1 MRGTTAITGIG
12 QSRYYRA
19 GRSPHSA
26 AAMAATAVHAAIADA
41 GLDAGDVD
49 GIVTF
54 HPDQHDSAQLW
65 SWLGLGEL
73 RWSAKAWGG
82 GGNSGASAVQIADA
96 AVTAGYA
103 CHVIVF
109 RSLHQGTEGRYG
121 RYSADAV
128 TQRGAARPEQDQA
141 FLVPFGAATPVVKN
155 ALLTKK
161 YLHTHGISQEALAD
175 IALASYF
182 HAQRNPNAV
191 MYGKPLTREAYH
203 ASRWIAEPLHLYD
216 CCQESDGACAVI
228 VSGAAAARD
237 LRRPPAWILA
247 GATGMVSGG
256 GRWAFNDTAYPSGRL
271 TPVGRQLWDR
281 AGVRPEDIDVAQF
294 YENFTGSTLIAIS
307 DIGFCAPGDVEA
319 FVSGKN
325 LHFDGGALPFN
336 TSGGNLAEAY
346 IHGLQL
352 LVEAVRQVRGTST
365 AQVSRNGERGAR
377 LSLFVAGPGTPPS
390 SAVLLA
396 AEPGT

>member
-1 MRGTTAITGIG
+1 
-12 QSRYYRA
+12 
-19 GRSPHSA
+19 
-26 AAMAATAVHAAIADA
+26 MAATAVHAAIADA
-41 GLDAGDVD
+41 GLDVADVD

-73 RWSAKAWGG
+73 RFSAKAWGG
-82 GGNSGASAVQIADA
+82 GGNSGASAVQIADS

-103 CHVIVF
+103 RHVIVF
-109 RSLHQGTEGRYG
+109 RSLHQGSEGRYG
-121 RYSADAV
+121 RYNAS
-128 TQRGAARPEQDQA
+128 TRPSGAQA
-141 FLVPFGAATPVVKN
+141 FLVPFGAAMPVVKN

-161 YLHTHGISQEALAD
+161 FMDSHGITQEALAD
-175 IALASYF
+175 IALASYL
-182 HAQRNPNAV
+182 HAQRNPRAV

-228 VSGAAAARD
+228 VSPAEAAAD
-237 LRRPPAWILA
+237 LRQSPAYLLA
-247 GATGMVSGG
+247 GATGMQPGG
-256 GRWAFNDTAYPSGRL
+256 GLWAFNDTAYPSGRL
-271 TPVGRQLWDR
+271 TPVGRQLWER
-281 AGVRPEDIDVAQF
+281 AGVRPADIDVVQF

-307 DIGFCAPGDVEA
+307 DIGFCEPGDVEA

-325 LHFDGGALPFN
+325 LHFDGGVFPFN

-352 LVEAVRQVRGTST
+352 LVEAVRQVRGSST
-365 AQVSRNGERGAR
+365 AQVPNVR

-390 SAVLLA
+390 SAVLLSP
-396 AEPGT
+396 EPGP

>member
-1 MRGTTAITGIG
+1 VLGTTAITGIG
-12 QSRYYRA
+12 ESPYFKA

-26 AAMAATAVHAAIADA
+26 ASMAATAVHAAIADA
-41 GLDAGDVD
+41 GLRVDEID

-73 RWSAKAWGG
+73 RFSAKAWGG

-103 CHVIVF
+103 RNVVVF
-109 RSLHQGTEGRYG
+109 RSLHQGAEGRYG
-121 RYSADAV
+121 RYNQ
-128 TQRGAARPEQDQA
+128 TARPTRGDA
-141 FLVPFGAATPVVKN
+141 FLVPFGAAMPVVKN
-155 ALLTKK
+155 ALLTRKFM
-161 YLHTHGISQEALAD
+161 HTHGISQEALAD
-175 IALASYF
+175 IALADYF
-182 HAQRNPNAV
+182 HAQRNPRAV

-228 VSGAAAARD
+228 LSSADQSRD
-237 LRRPPAWILA
+237 LRQPPAWLLA
-247 GATGMVSGG
+247 GATGMNSGG
-256 GRWAFNDTAYPSGRL
+256 GLWAFNDADYPSGRL
-271 TPVGRQLWDR
+271 APVGRQLWER
-281 AGVRPEDIDVAQF
+281 AGIRPADIDVAQF

-307 DIGFCAPGDVEA
+307 DIGFCAPGEVEA

-325 LHFDGGALPFN
+325 LHFDGGGLPFN
-336 TSGGNLAEAY
+336 TSGGNIAEAY

-352 LVEAVRQVRGTST
+352 VVEAVRQVRGTST
-365 AQVSRNGERGAR
+365 SQVPGAEVCLVTSGLPVTTSGLVLRRG
-377 LSLFVAGPGTPPS
+377 
-390 SAVLLA
+390 
-396 AEPGT
+396 

>member
-1 MRGTTAITGIG
+1 VLGSTAVTGIG
-12 QSRYYRA
+12 ESQYYRA
-19 GRSPHSA
+19 GRSPQTA
-26 AAMAATAVHAAIADA
+26 AAMAATAVHGAIADA
-41 GLDAGDVD
+41 GLQVDDVD
-49 GIVTF
+49 GIVTY

-73 RWSAKAWGG
+73 RFSAKAWGG

-96 AVTAGYA
+96 AVSAGYA
-103 CHVIVF
+103 RNVVVF
-109 RSLHQGTEGRYG
+109 RSLHQGAEGRYG
-121 RYSADAV
+121 RYNQ
-128 TQRGAARPEQDQA
+128 TARPARGDA
-141 FLVPFGAATPVVKN
+141 FLVPFGAAMPVVKN
-155 ALLTKK
+155 ALLIKK
-161 YLHTHGISQEALAD
+161 FMHTYGISQEALAD
-175 IALASYF
+175 IALADYF
-182 HAQRNPNAV
+182 HAQRNPRAV
-191 MYGKPLTREAYH
+191 MYGRPLTREAYH

-228 VSGAAAARD
+228 VSSAEQARD

-247 GATGMVSGG
+247 GATGMHPGG
-256 GRWAFNDTAYPSGRL
+256 GLWAFNDADYPSGRL
-271 TPVGRQLWDR
+271 EPVGRQLWQR
-281 AGVRPEDIDVAQF
+281 AGIRPTDVDVAQF

-325 LHFDGGALPFN
+325 LHFDGGVLPFN
-336 TSGGNLAEAY
+336 TSGGNIAEAY

-365 AQVSRNGERGAR
+365 AQVPGAR

-390 SAVLLA
+390 SAVLLS
-396 AEPGT
+396 AEAP

>member
-12 QSRYYRA
+12 ESAYHRA
-19 GRSPHSA
+19 GRSPHSG

-41 GLDAGDVD
+41 GLAVSDVD

-54 HPDQHDSAQLW
+54 HPDQHDAAQLW

-73 RWSAKAWGG
+73 RFSARAWGG

-103 CHVIVF
+103 RNVIVF
-109 RSLHQGTEGRYG
+109 RSLHQGAEGRYG
-121 RYSADAV
+121 RYN
-128 TQRGAARPEQDQA
+128 QNARPTRDQA
-141 FLVPFGAATPVVKN
+141 FLVPFGAAMPVVKN
-155 ALLTKK
+155 ALLARKFM
-161 YLHTHGISQEALAD
+161 HTHGISQEALAD
-175 IALASYF
+175 IALADYF
-182 HAQRNPNAV
+182 HAQRNPRAV

-228 VSGAAAARD
+228 VSSGDQARS
-237 LRRPPAWILA
+237 LRQPPAWLLA
-247 GATGMVSGG
+247 GATGMESGG
-256 GRWAFNDTAYPSGRL
+256 GLGAFNDTAYPSGRL
-271 TPVGRQLWDR
+271 TSVGRQLWNR
-281 AGVRPEDIDVAQF
+281 AGVRPADIDVAQF

-325 LHFDGGALPFN
+325 LHFDGGVLPFN
-336 TSGGNLAEAY
+336 TSGGNIAEAY

-365 AQVSRNGERGAR
+365 AQVPGVR

-390 SAVLLA
+390 SAVLLSS
-396 AEPGT
+396 EPG

>member
-1 MRGTTAITGIG
+1 MLGTTAITGIG
-12 QSRYYRA
+12 ESPYFKA

-26 AAMAATAVHAAIADA
+26 ASMAATAVHAAIADA
-41 GLDAGDVD
+41 GLRVDEID

-73 RWSAKAWGG
+73 RFSAKAWGG

-103 CHVIVF
+103 RNVVVF
-109 RSLHQGTEGRYG
+109 RSLHQGAEGRYG
-121 RYSADAV
+121 RYNQ
-128 TQRGAARPEQDQA
+128 TARPTRGDA
-141 FLVPFGAATPVVKN
+141 FLVPFGAAMPVVKN
-155 ALLTKK
+155 ALLTRKFM
-161 YLHTHGISQEALAD
+161 HTHGISQEALAD
-175 IALASYF
+175 IALADYF
-182 HAQRNPNAV
+182 HAQRNPRAV

-228 VSGAAAARD
+228 LSSADQSRD
-237 LRRPPAWILA
+237 LRQPPAWLLA
-247 GATGMVSGG
+247 GATGMNSGG
-256 GRWAFNDTAYPSGRL
+256 GLWAFNDADYPSGRL
-271 TPVGRQLWDR
+271 APVGRQLWER
-281 AGVRPEDIDVAQF
+281 AGIRPADIDVAQF

-307 DIGFCAPGDVEA
+307 DIGFCAPGEVEA

-325 LHFDGGALPFN
+325 LHFDGGGLPFN
-336 TSGGNLAEAY
+336 TSGGNIAEAY

-352 LVEAVRQVRGTST
+352 VVEAVRQVRGTST
-365 AQVSRNGERGAR
+365 SQVPGAEVCLVTSGLPVTTSGLVLRRG
-377 LSLFVAGPGTPPS
+377 
-390 SAVLLA
+390 
-396 AEPGT
+396 